1 MEIPSLYKINDT
13 RQIKDFK
20 EKTFSLF
27 LKKDVLSE
35 FNKSILAGKIEEANH
50 WAVELIC
57 SGMTDKIWDKL
68 FTLFTKNIYTYNP
81 IMPKILYNRYNSY
94 LKTLQTEKDNIFN
107 LRNSQHIRN
116 HIAELVTIATINNK
130 VKTLSFD
137 KITKDHF
144 NSDFIKSKFNAPD
157 DSFSKKFERFGDP
170 DEVKIILNE
179 FAFNLKMRNY
189 EICIYWLSWIFE
201 WEKINI
207 KKNKIFKCGFRSVND
222 VEEKYYTDLIWFVWE
237 IILYTSKDV
246 HNDDIFN
253 QIHYLYLLYKINYT
267 TTKRSKKAMFVI
279 NAIKYFTENLKLNK
293 TPIVEYHLIIQ
304 VCGNINTIYSSKKKF
319 EINNLKESQNKMHQM
334 NYIAHQQRLKMEE
347 YNETK
352 KKKIKTKLDE
362 SSKKKINTIGEIDQF
377 LINRAKNPS
386 SKPVILKKETPIP
399 LPSEIILQE
408 QRKKS
413 TEKKNKKKKK
423 EEVPAIISEIQKI
436 LYNN

>member
-1 MEIPSLYKINDT
+1 MEIPNLFRINDT

-35 FNKSILAGKIEEANH
+35 FSKSILGGKIEEANH

-57 SGMTDKIWDKL
+57 SGMIDKIWDKL

-81 IMPKILYNRYNSY
+81 IMPTLLFNRYTMY
-94 LKTLQTEKDNIFN
+94 LRSLKNEKGNIFN
-107 LRNSQHIRN
+107 LRNCQHIRN
-116 HIAELVTIATINNK
+116 HIAELVTIATVNNK
-130 VKTLSFD
+130 VKSLGFD

-170 DEVKIILNE
+170 EEVKIILNE

-189 EICIYWLSWIFE
+189 EICIYWISWLFE

-207 KKNKIFKCGFRSVND
+207 KKNKVFKCGFRSVND
-222 VEEKYYTDLIWFVWE
+222 VEEKYYTDLIWFIWE

-246 HNDDIFN
+246 HSDDVFN
-253 QIHYLYLLYKINYT
+253 QIHHLYLLYKLNYST
-267 TTKRSKKAMFVI
+267 PKRSKKSMFI
-279 NAIKYFTENLKLNK
+279 LNAIKYFTENYKLTK

-304 VCGNINTIYSSKKKF
+304 VCGNINTIFSNKKQY
-319 EINNLKESQNKMHQM
+319 EINNLKDSQNKMHQM
-334 NYIAHQQRLKMEE
+334 NYIAHQQRLKMEAF
-347 YNETK
+347 NETK

-386 SKPVILKKETPIP
+386 SKPVVLKRETPCN
-399 LPSEIILQE
+399 LPEMILNE
-408 QRKKS
+408 AKSSTKK
-413 TEKKNKKKKK
+413 KGKKKK
-423 EEVPAIISEIQKI
+423 EAVPEIINEIQKI

>member
-1 MEIPSLYKINDT
+1 MEIPDLYKINDT
-13 RQIKDFK
+13 RATKDYK

-35 FNKSILAGKIEEANH
+35 FNKSILAGKIEDANH
-50 WAVELIC
+50 WAVELVC
-57 SGMTDKIWDKL
+57 SGMIEKIWDKI
-68 FTLFTKNIYTYNP
+68 FTIFTKNIYTYNP
-81 IMPKILYNRYNSY
+81 VMPSILYERYTSY
-94 LKTLQTEKDNIFN
+94 LNTIKETKGDMFKMRNI
-107 LRNSQHIRN
+107 QHVRN
-116 HIAELVTIATINNK
+116 HIAELITIASINNK

-137 KITKDHF
+137 KITQDHF
-144 NSDFIKSKFNAPD
+144 NSEFIKSKFNAPD

-207 KKNKIFKCGFRSVND
+207 KKNKVFKCGFRSVND
-222 VEEKYYTDLIWFVWE
+222 VDQKYYTDLVWFIWE
-237 IILYTSKDV
+237 IVLYTSKDV
-246 HNDDIFN
+246 HNDDVFN
-253 QIHYLYLLYKINYT
+253 QIHNLYLLYKINYST
-267 TTKRSKKAMFVI
+267 AKRSKKSMFLL
-279 NAIKYFTENLKLNK
+279 NAIKYFTENYKLNK

-304 VCGNINTIYSSKKKF
+304 VCGNINTLYNGKKKY
-319 EINNLKESQNKMHQM
+319 EINNLKDSQNKMHQM

-347 YNETK
+347 VNEVK

-362 SSKKKINTIGEIDQF
+362 SSVKKINTIGEIDQF

-386 SKPVILKKETPIP
+386 SKPVVLKRDNPLPNIVNDTLSTPI
-399 LPSEIILQE
+399 Q
-408 QRKKS
+408 
-413 TEKKNKKKKK
+413 NKDKTKRKKKK
-423 EEVPAIISEIQKI
+423 EAVPDIINEIQQI